1 VTLSNANYERIYK
14 SDCPDGTKVVWRF
27 FDWKTI
33 TPDTGSK
40 IEFWAETEADPA
52 LFLTL
57 PIAPIAVAANNVVQV
72 GTASGAPVTMFTGNL
87 VDPKLQD
94 AMLKSQLYLKVTARF
109 VMNTEKTASPTLT
122 DWRASYSCVPAE

>member
-1 VTLSNANYERIYK
+1 MKGMHRAKPYDLK
-14 SDCPDGTKVVWRF
+14 
-27 FDWKTI
+27 
-33 TPDTGSK
+33 
-40 IEFWAETEADPA
+40 A